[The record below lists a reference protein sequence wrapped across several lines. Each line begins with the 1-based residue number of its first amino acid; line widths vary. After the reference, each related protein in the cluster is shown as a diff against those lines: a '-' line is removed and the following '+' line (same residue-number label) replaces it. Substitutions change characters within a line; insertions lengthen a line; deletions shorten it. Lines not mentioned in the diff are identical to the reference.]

1 MLNKNEKKCTVLCIS
16 SIHKEEFTFWKEEK
30 MYGKLKCK
38 ISICIYIPVL
48 MMKDFPLGNTYVLVM
63 SMHLCTQLKLAMLIS
78 IS

>member
-1 MLNKNEKKCTVLCIS
+1 
-16 SIHKEEFTFWKEEK
+16 

-63 SMHLCTQLKLAMLIS
+63 NMHLYTQLKLAMLIS